1 MVHSMLSISL
11 LDCMRLCHSPF
22 AYDTCSPNEEGGGP
36 SFIVTVYNILQL
48 PSCNVETFLNRKEFH
63 SFFIASIE
71 MIPINIPLEI
81 DYVWM
86 LFK

>member
-1 MVHSMLSISL
+1 MLIIVNS
-11 LDCMRLCHSPF
+11 
-22 AYDTCSPNEEGGGP
+22 SPNEEGGGP